1 MKRVRSL
8 ARFVIL
14 YLALSLLKPDPNNPR
29 RHSDQQIKKIAR
41 SIETFGFVV
50 PILVD
55 QNNVIVAGH
64 GRYLAAQI
72 LKMAEVPVI
81 SLEHLNEAKI
91 KALRIADNR
100 LTEISEWN
108 DELLAETL
116 KDLSNSELDFSLDV
130 TGFSMPEIDFRIEGI
145 AASHT
150 PDPVDNIPEITESV
164 AISKVGDL
172 WQLGRHYILCGD
184 ALAPDSYSRLMDG
197 KLAAMVF
204 SDPPYNQKISGH
216 VSGKGKVRHR
226 EFVMATGEMTRDEF
240 ADFLVDGCKLMAA
253 NSVDGAIHFICMDWP
268 HAGDLLSAGQS
279 AYSQLKYI
287 CVWVKNNGGM
297 GSLYRSRHEF
307 IFVFKN
313 GTAPHHNNIE
323 LGRHGR
329 NRTNVWEYSGA
340 NGFGRQSD
348 EGDLSVLHPT
358 VKPVRMIA
366 DAMLDCSGRDD
377 IVLDPFLGSGSTLIA
392 AERVGR
398 TCRGIELDPI
408 YVDVAIRRWQAYT
421 GDSAIKTGTDKR
433 FNELAAKVDHG

>member
-1 MKRVRSL
+1 MKRIRSFTQ
-8 ARFVIL
+8 FVIL
-14 YLALSLLKPDPNNPR
+14 YLALNLLKPDPKNPR
-29 RHSDQQIKKIAR
+29 RHSDQQIKQIAR

-55 QNNVIVAGH
+55 QNNVIVAGD
-64 GRYLAAQI
+64 GRYRAAQS
-72 LKMAEVPVI
+72 LNLAEVPVI
-81 SLEHLNEAKI
+81 RLEHLAEAAI

-108 DELLAETL
+108 DALLAETL

-130 TGFSMPEIDFRIEGI
+130 TGFSMAEIDLRIEGI
-145 AASHT
+145 TASDG
-150 PDPVDNIPEITESV
+150 PDPADNIPEITETTAV
-164 AISKVGDL
+164 SKVGDL
-172 WQLGRHYILCGD
+172 WRLGSNYILCGD
-184 ALAPDSYSRLMDG
+184 ALGSDSYCKLLSG

-204 SDPPYNQKISGH
+204 TDPPYNQKISGH
-216 VSGKGKVRHR
+216 VSGKGQVRHR
-226 EFVMATGEMTRDEF
+226 EFVMATGEMTEEEF
-240 ADFLVDGCKLMAA
+240 GRFLDKSLTLAA
-253 NSVDGAIHFICMDWP
+253 SNSVDGAIHFVCMDWP

-279 AYSQLKYI
+279 AYSELKNI

-297 GSLYRSRHEF
+297 GSLYRSRHEL
-307 IFVFKN
+307 ILVFKN
-313 GTAPHHNNIE
+313 GTAPHRNNVE

-348 EGDLSVLHPT
+348 EGNLSALHPT

-366 DAMLDCSGRDD
+366 DAMLDCSARGD

-398 TCRGIELDPI
+398 ACRGIELDPL
-408 YVDVAIRRWQAYT
+408 YVDVAVRRWQAYT
-421 GDSAIKTGTDKR
+421 GDSAVQAGSGKC
-433 FNELAAKVDHG
+433 FNDLAAEVRHG

>member
-1 MKRVRSL
+1 MKRIRSFIQL
-8 ARFVIL
+8 AIH
-14 YLALSLLKPDPNNPR
+14 YLALNLLKPDPTNPR
-29 RHSDQQIKKIAR
+29 RHSDQQFKQIAR
-41 SIETFGFVV
+41 SIDTFGFVV

-55 QNNVIVAGH
+55 QNNVIVAGY
-64 GRYLAAQI
+64 GRYRAAEI

-81 SLEHLNEAKI
+81 SLEHLSEGRI

-116 KDLSNSELDFSLDV
+116 KDLTNSELDFSLDV

-145 AASHT
+145 ATSQ
-150 PDPVDNIPEITESV
+150 DPVDNIPKIAES

-184 ALAPDSYSRLMDG
+184 ALAPDSYSKLMDG

-226 EFVMATGEMTRDEF
+226 EFVMATGELTQDEF
-240 ADFLVDGCKLMAA
+240 ATFLVNGCKLMAA
-253 NSVDGAIHFICMDWP
+253 NSIDGAIHFICMDWP

-279 AYSQLKYI
+279 AYSQLKNI

-297 GSLYRSRHEF
+297 GSLYRSRHEL
-307 IFVFKN
+307 IFVFKS
-313 GTAPHHNNIE
+313 GTAPHRNNIE

-329 NRTNVWEYSGA
+329 NRTNVWEYAGA

-348 EGDLSVLHPT
+348 EGDLSALHPT

-366 DAMLDCSGRDD
+366 DAMLDCSGRED

-398 TCRGIELDPI
+398 ICRGIELDPL
-408 YVDVAIRRWQAYT
+408 YVDVAIRRWQAHT
-421 GDSAIKTGTDKR
+421 GGSAIKAGTDKR
-433 FNELAAKVDHG
+433 FNELTAKVNHG